1 MPSPNSHVSI
11 AKSHDSTATE
21 LRPFSKDVLRR
32 NANKRPPLYD
42 SNQQFI
48 ARHAQ
53 VLIKKDG
60 VREEDAIGLARARLD
75 ERRKTKQNSE
85 AHWRHLANTDPSLAR
100 QMKTKVPTRLAK
112 AHYIPLRAHQLD
124 HLGKANGMVEA
135 TKMAKAEVHQFT
147 AQKAAN
153 RQKRKDRRKQAAA
166 VKK

>member
-1 MPSPNSHVSI
+1 MLSPSSHVST
-11 AKSHDSTATE
+11 AKSHDSTTTE

-32 NANKRPPLYD
+32 NAYKRPPLYD
-42 SNQQFI
+42 SNKQFI

-60 VREEDAIGLARARLD
+60 VKEDDAIGLAKARLD
-75 ERRKTKQNSE
+75 ERKKTKQNN
-85 AHWRHLANTDPSLAR
+85 AAYWRHLANTDPSLAR
-100 QMKTKVPTRLAK
+100 QMKTKVPTRLAQ

-135 TKMAKAEVHQFT
+135 TNMARAEVQQFT

-153 RQKRKDRRKQAAA
+153 HQKRKDRRKQAAA
-166 VKK
+166 AKQ